1 MNPSRLHAHIGT
13 VRQLEIL
20 LAVHQ
25 QGSITAAAEALHLTQ
40 PTVSMQLKKLA
51 SAVNARLYDQVGRKL
66 VFTEAGLAVVATA
79 REVLQSFERLDMT
92 LSDLKGMK
100 AGTLKLAV
108 VTTAKYFIPHLLGE
122 FCKLYPAID
131 IDFKVG
137 NRQQII
143 DRLETGEDDLY
154 VFSHPPDDHALQAH
168 NFLPNPLVAIAPE
181 HHPLAGEKRIPLQ
194 IFANEPFLMRENGS
208 GTRHAIE
215 QHMTGCEVALNVR
228 MTIESNEAI
237 KHAVISGLGVSILS
251 SHTLT
256 FGGRTGL
263 AELDVQQ
270 LPITPTWYLVHLKS
284 KSLSVVAQTFLDYVS
299 DSGRDRLLATLN
311 S

>member
-1 MNPSRLHAHIGT
+1 MAPSRLHAHIGT

-20 LAVHQ
+20 LAVYQ

-51 SAVNARLYDQVGRKL
+51 SAINAPLYDQVGRKL
-66 VFTEAGLAVVATA
+66 IFTEAGLAVVSTA

-92 LSDLKGMK
+92 LSELKGMK

-143 DRLETGEDDLY
+143 DRMETGEDDLY
-154 VFSHPPDDHALQAH
+154 VFSHPPDDRTLEAH

-181 HHPLAGEKRIPLQ
+181 NHPLAGERAIPLEV
-194 IFANEPFLMRENGS
+194 FAKEPFLMRENGS

-215 QHMTGCEVALNVR
+215 QHMTGCKVSLNVR

-270 LPITPTWYLVHLKS
+270 LPITPTWHLVHLKS

-299 DSGRDRLLATLN
+299 DTGRDRLLATLN